1 MPSPTSAH
9 SSVDPNQG
17 PYSTE
22 FERQKIT
29 VFDLTT
35 LKKPTGGSVHDI
47 AFEDLNTVMA
57 MVKERFG
64 DFQ

>member
-1 MPSPTSAH
+1 
-9 SSVDPNQG
+9 VDPNQG